1 VKTNKQQIQQLHDT
15 CQENIFD
22 KVIVQPLADELGV
35 SIDSLLRLGVGCR
48 PGDGDRTYTFPV
60 RNGKGEVVGINRRF
74 INGSKCFVTGSKHGL
89 YYDPESDSTTA
100 EGLAG
105 SYKGSFIRIADAGV
119 LCPICG
125 RADWCMVSEDNPSD
139 PAAAICGPTKEG
151 STKHIKDCGYLHI
164 IKESGNYS
172 KTAGASK
179 AEGEASE
186 IVLLTEGLTDTAAGF
201 DLGFETIGRT
211 TALCGVKEIP
221 TVLRGRDVAVIIVGD
236 NDDAKAKE
244 VGQRGMKLVAEA
256 VVRICVSVI
265 MVLPPPEYKDLR
277 EWKDATG
284 LTKEQFMQWVKAHG
298 VAEAGDD
305 TLASDIAYDI
315 AGAWLKRYHYE
326 DGLPTIRVDKGQ
338 WMMYEDSHY
347 KLTSL
352 EGIRGELY
360 DYLKGK
366 NCIVNETVVPYKT
379 TRAKVTDITDALNGL
394 CLTDQD
400 APCWLEDRG
409 FPPVT
414 EIIPFKNGILDV
426 KKYIAGE
433 IVLYDPTPA
442 LLSNHILPYNF
453 DEDADSKIWRDYLRE
468 IFNGDTMRIDLLAQ
482 WFGYN
487 CLPDMSYEKMML
499 FTGRPRSGKGTVIT
513 ALMGMLGREQC
524 VSTSFQNLC
533 SEFGYQP
540 LVGKLAAILGDAK
553 VPKHS
558 QSHKALEKLLQIIGG
573 DPVGIRRMHR
583 GELGSTYLTCRFT
596 AAMNDLPD
604 IPDSANALGP
614 RMNIIEFPNSYV
626 GREDRG
632 LKKRIAEEAA
642 NGKLIKFALDGL
654 RLLHSCK
661 AFLEPESSKQQ
672 HKEMIELVQPVT
684 AFISDCCE
692 LMPPGDSEEEYHV
705 SKQELYDVWVNWC
718 DEARVDPSKIT
729 AFGRWVSQACPSVST
744 KQIMLQ
750 GRRHRVYR
758 GLKLADWAKK
768 AYLGR

>member
-1 VKTNKQQIQQLHDT
+1 MKTNRQQIQRLHET
-15 CQENIFD
+15 CRKNIFD

-60 RNGKGEVVGINRRF
+60 RDGKGEVVGINRRF
-74 INGSKCFVTGSKHGL
+74 INGTKCFVTGSKHGL
-89 YYDPESDSTTA
+89 YYDPKADSTTA
-100 EGLAG
+100 DNCG

-125 RADWCMVSEDNPSD
+125 RNDWCMVSEDNPSD
-139 PAAAICGPTKEG
+139 PAAAICGPTEEG
-151 STKHIKDCGYLHI
+151 SVKKIKDSGYLHI
-164 IKESGNYS
+164 IKESGNYA

-179 AEGEASE
+179 AEGEAGE
-186 IVLLTEGLTDTAAGF
+186 IVLLTEGLSDTAAGF

-211 TALCGVKEIP
+211 TALCGTKELP
-221 TVLRGRDVAVIIVGD
+221 SVLRGRNAAVIIVGD
-236 NDDAKAKE
+236 NDDKKAKE

-256 VVRICVSVI
+256 VVRICANVI

-277 EWKDATG
+277 EWITTTK
-284 LTKEQFMQWVKAHG
+284 LTKEQFMQWTSAHG
-298 VAEAGDD
+298 VAEGGDD
-305 TLASDIAYDI
+305 TLASDIALDI
-315 AGAWLKRYHYE
+315 AGSWLRQYHFE
-326 DGLPTIRVDKGQ
+326 DGLPTLRVNNGQ
-338 WMMYEDSHY
+338 WMIYEDNHY
-347 KLTSL
+347 RFAN
-352 EGIRGELY
+352 I
-360 DYLKGK
+360 DYVRREIYQHLSGK
-366 NCIVNETVVPYKT
+366 NCIVNNTVVPYKT

-394 CLTDQD
+394 CLTDDD

-409 FPPVT
+409 YPPVT

-426 KKYIAGE
+426 QKYINGE
-433 IVLYDPTPA
+433 VVLYDPTPA

-453 DEDADSKIWRDYLRE
+453 DEDADSKIWRAYLEE
-468 IFNGDTMRIDLLAQ
+468 IFNNDIMRIDLLAQ

-487 CLPDMSYEKMML
+487 CVPDMSHEKMML
-499 FTGRPRSGKGTVIT
+499 FTGRPRSGKGTVLT
-513 ALMGMLGREQC
+513 ALMSMLGREQC

-614 RMNIIEFPNSYV
+614 RMNILEFPNSYV
-626 GREDRG
+626 GKENRG
-632 LKKRIAEEAA
+632 LKAQLANEASD
-642 NGKLIKFALDGL
+642 GKLIKFALNGL
-654 RLLHSCK
+654 RLLHQCGS
-661 AFLEPESSKQQ
+661 FLEPESSKQQ
-672 HKEMIELVQPVT
+672 HKEMVELVQPVT
-684 AFISDCCE
+684 AFINECCE
-692 LMPPGDSEEEYHV
+692 LMPPGDNEGDYFA
-705 SKQELYDVWVNWC
+705 SKQELYDVWVGWC
-718 DEARVDPSKIT
+718 DEARVDPSKIS

-744 KQIMLQ
+744 KQVQ
-750 GRRHRVYR
+750 VHGRRHRMYR
-758 GLKLADWAKK
+758 RIRLADWAKK
-768 AYLGR
+768 AYMGR